1 MGGSVRDMQS
11 KGEVDSVMKDGS
23 PVIIHFWAFWCQ
35 ASKQMDQLFSHLS
48 TDFPHSHFLRQTP
61 PCHCNRYG
69 DINRFSKSCLQQLN
83 SEVVLPLGHLS
94 VGVCVMPFRQLENK
108 ITNRMTAFKNSN
120 DVFQIYNSHKF
131 NCYDHIKVE
140 AEEQPEISEA
150 YSVSAVPYFV
160 FLKVT
165 EKDIVFCL
173 DGKTVD
179 TLEDADPSSLANKVA
194 KIAGSIAHGE
204 PAAPA
209 SLGMAAGPTILE
221 IVTLCLVERFG
232 KRFGKGKGK
241 GKGV

>member
-48 TDFPHSHFLRQTP
+48 TDFPHSHFLR
-61 PCHCNRYG
+61 
-69 DINRFSKSCLQQLN
+69 
-83 SEVVLPLGHLS
+83 
-94 VGVCVMPFRQLENK
+94 
-108 ITNRMTAFKNSN
+108 
-120 DVFQIYNSHKF
+120 
-131 NCYDHIKVE
+131 VE

-173 DGKTVD
+173 DGETVD

-232 KRFGKGKGK
+232 KRFGKEKGK
-241 GKGV
+241 GKELLGGSYIAIAMHESGELKEVSEVMAR